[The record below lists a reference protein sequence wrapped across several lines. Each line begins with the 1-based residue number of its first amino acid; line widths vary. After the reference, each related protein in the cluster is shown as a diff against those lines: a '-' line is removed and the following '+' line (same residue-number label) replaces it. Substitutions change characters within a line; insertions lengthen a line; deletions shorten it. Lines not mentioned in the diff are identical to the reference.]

1 MVVGV
6 AGALAQGGFY
16 LATKSVKPKFSKL
29 NPIKGAKRIF
39 GPQALWEGAKML
51 LKSAVVGGPRLGRG
65 PRADAADRRPGA
77 DPGRARGGLRATPSA

>member
-16 LATKSVKPKFSKL
+16 LATKRMKPKLSKL
-29 NPIKGAKRIF
+29 NPIKGVKRIF

-51 LKSAVVGGPRLGRG
+51 IKSAVVARPRL
-65 PRADAADRRPGA
+65 DRDQGA
-77 DPGRARGGLRATPSA
+77 